1 MTRVFGLLFEDER
14 DGILAIKPSKPFF
27 GCQGDEQHIDV
38 INGTID
44 CDLLPTPNGI
54 TYLVGFKGVG
64 DTRRTSF
71 TLRWRIPNQTEIDI
85 TPAKSSS
92 SEAAKASSGQSVY
105 ERVQLKRI
113 AGELNESLEDKEE
126 ITSQLEAAEAR
137 VKQLEEE
144 LQSFRRSTDIA
155 LRGRD
160 ATIAQLN
167 EQNTPEIK
175 TVYLEKP
182 VPPKAL
188 HDRIKRLEQENQRLI
203 ELNAEYY
210 KSVVDLHQLK
220 LNRAQSLPSPGPII
234 TPEDTPRQRLINK
247 LIDR

>member
-1 MTRVFGLLFEDER
+1 
-14 DGILAIKPSKPFF
+14 
-27 GCQGDEQHIDV
+27 
-38 INGTID
+38 
-44 CDLLPTPNGI
+44 
-54 TYLVGFKGVG
+54 
-64 DTRRTSF
+64 
-71 TLRWRIPNQTEIDI
+71 
-85 TPAKSSS
+85 
-92 SEAAKASSGQSVY
+92 
-105 ERVQLKRI
+105 VQLKRI

-188 HDRIKRLEQENQRLI
+188 HDRIKRLEQENKRLI

-220 LNRAQSLPSPGPII
+220 LNRAQSLPSPGPIT
-234 TPEDTPRQRLINK
+234 TPEDSPRQRLINK

>member
-14 DGILAIKPSKPFF
+14 DGILAIKPSRPFF
-27 GCQGDEQHIDV
+27 GCQGDEQHVDV

-71 TLRWRIPNQTEIDI
+71 TLRWRIANQTEIDI
-85 TPAKSSS
+85 TPANSVNSKTTNSPSD
-92 SEAAKASSGQSVY
+92 QTVY

-113 AGELNESLEDKEE
+113 AGELNESLEDKQE

-137 VKQLEEE
+137 VQQLEEE

>member
-27 GCQGDEQHIDV
+27 GSQGDEQHIDV